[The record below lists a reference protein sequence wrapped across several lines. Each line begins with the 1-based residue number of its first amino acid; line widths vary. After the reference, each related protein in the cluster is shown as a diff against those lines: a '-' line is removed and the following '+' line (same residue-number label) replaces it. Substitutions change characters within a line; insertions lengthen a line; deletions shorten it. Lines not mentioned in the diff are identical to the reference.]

1 MEVGKEEGE
10 YKNISS
16 NGGENIIIDSTGGTS
31 KKLDSTGVLFVNKKE
46 YFKRIINKIKGIII
60 LRNFVKKGENFK
72 VEWDKKQNDIPLE
85 FKFIWRTVNLPNG
98 PLLQIFKFFIKK
110 D

>member
-60 LRNFVKKGENFK
+60 LRNFVKKEK
-72 VEWDKKQNDIPLE
+72 ILK
-85 FKFIWRTVNLPNG
+85 
-98 PLLQIFKFFIKK
+98 
-110 D
+110 